1 MKHPSAEGIWNEGLT
16 RCVSCDCRPRP
27 ADMKNSG
34 CDRVWDIE
42 IYNSSMF
49 TEPHIRYDGLP
60 PKNDAGVRY
69 AERFFRFR
77 AARMPVRMRVGRKAD
92 GTRPAVSYSPGRAAP
107 FRFLTLFRC
116 PSRSSAPSGLWRQG
130 DEALVCDRILPGIA
144 LFGPGAF
151 PSKGEGGLARARRRA
166 RFGSVRPSVAK
177 SGSSCRSKVFGYRR
191 PTSYS
196 AESCAACSCAPYMTG
211 RMS

>member
-1 MKHPSAEGIWNEGLT
+1 MAPIVRPFFLLRFIFRIVLCFRLYVFPYRLSGSPCFLPPDMKHPSAEGIWNKGLT

-116 PSRSSAPSGLWRQG
+116 PSRSS
-130 DEALVCDRILPGIA
+130 
-144 LFGPGAF
+144 
-151 PSKGEGGLARARRRA
+151 
-166 RFGSVRPSVAK
+166 GSVRAVAT
-177 SGSSCRSKVFGYRR
+177 RR
-191 PTSYS
+191 
-196 AESCAACSCAPYMTG
+196 
-211 RMS
+211 